1 MADASEQ
8 FVPRAAKEAGLT
20 PEQIL
25 ELYQDLQR
33 EQARV
38 DTALRKHVDEVRNN
52 SDETPA
58 DELDQS
64 ARVAEQAYLLRH
76 ADKELKLLREI
87 RVAIEKLHIGEYGIC
102 EGTEEAIGY
111 RRLKSRPWTRY
122 SVEYK
127 EQLERAK
134 R

>member
-1 MADASEQ
+1 MADGG
-8 FVPRAAKEAGLT
+8 VPRAAREAGLT
-20 PEQIL
+20 DEQVA
-25 ELYQDLQR
+25 ELYEDLQK
-33 EQARV
+33 EQTRV
-38 DTALRKHVDEVRNN
+38 DAALRRHVDEVRNN

-87 RVAIEKLHIGEYGIC
+87 RVALEKMQLGEYGIC
-102 EGTEEAIGY
+102 EGTEEPIGY

>member
-1 MADASEQ
+1 LSENSE
-8 FVPRAAKEAGLT
+8 FVPRAAGDAGLT
-20 PEQIL
+20 EDQVK
-25 ELYQDLQR
+25 ELYQDLLR
-33 EQARV
+33 EQDRV
-38 DTALRKHVDEVRNN
+38 DAALRKHVDEVRSNN
-52 SDETPA
+52 DETPA

-76 ADKELKLLREI
+76 ADKEQKLLREI
-87 RVAIEKLHIGEYGIC
+87 KGALEKLHTGEYGIC
-102 EGTEEAIGY
+102 EGTEEPIGY

-122 SVEYK
+122 CVEYK